1 VGETA
6 KIYFFVLIM
15 TVVVAL
21 VLAGMNTGLKSIHE
35 QNEAIFN
42 KKAVLAAI
50 QSQLG
55 EGVKAADIPDEEVQ
69 QIFENNITQ
78 LVVDHEGQAI
88 TTEAVES
95 RGYKGGMAEHVDMKK
110 EKKRDLD
117 DRYFPVYIYE
127 SGSDNPSFPRQFQG
141 KSLYDKDGN
150 FTSVVVKKGGARNPR
165 YEVDGISGA
174 TVTCDG
180 VSDMLFDGIKN
191 YMPYFNKA
199 SKSKERKLLTDPL
212 NDNNPI
218 TVQVLGIC
226 SALAVTTLLVPSIV
240 ISVAVIFVC
249 AFSNLF
255 TSLLRK
261 SIPKQ
266 VRMIVQLVIIATLVT
281 VVELTLKAVDYNIYK
296 QLSIFIGLIITNCI
310 VMGRLEA
317 FAMANS
323 PWKSFLDGV
332 GNGVGYGVI
341 LIIVAFFRE
350 LFGKGSLLAG
360 SPLEMKII
368 GSTPEYWINTAAE
381 SGIGTWFSWYSNNN
395 LMVLPA
401 AAMFLIAILIWVHRT
416 WNPKLVDIS

>member
-1 VGETA
+1 
-6 KIYFFVLIM
+6 
-15 TVVVAL
+15 
-21 VLAGMNTGLKSIHE
+21 
-35 QNEAIFN
+35 
-42 KKAVLAAI
+42 
-50 QSQLG
+50 
-55 EGVKAADIPDEEVQ
+55 
-69 QIFENNITQ
+69 
-78 LVVDHEGQAI
+78 
-88 TTEAVES
+88 
-95 RGYKGGMAEHVDMKK
+95 MAETTIEKK
-110 EKKRDLD
+110 EPM
-117 DRYFPVYIYE
+117 F
-127 SGSDNPSFPRQFQG
+127 GFG
-141 KSLYDKDGN
+141 K
-150 FTSVVVKKGGARNPR
+150 
-165 YEVDGISGA
+165 
-174 TVTCDG
+174 
-180 VSDMLFDGIKN
+180 
-191 YMPYFNKA
+191 
-199 SKSKERKLLTDPL
+199 KERKLLTDPL

>member
-1 VGETA
+1 
-6 KIYFFVLIM
+6 
-15 TVVVAL
+15 
-21 VLAGMNTGLKSIHE
+21 
-35 QNEAIFN
+35 
-42 KKAVLAAI
+42 
-50 QSQLG
+50 
-55 EGVKAADIPDEEVQ
+55 
-69 QIFENNITQ
+69 
-78 LVVDHEGQAI
+78 
-88 TTEAVES
+88 
-95 RGYKGGMAEHVDMKK
+95 MAETVIEKK
-110 EKKRDLD
+110 EPL
-117 DRYFPVYIYE
+117 F
-127 SGSDNPSFPRQFQG
+127 GFG
-141 KSLYDKDGN
+141 K
-150 FTSVVVKKGGARNPR
+150 
-165 YEVDGISGA
+165 
-174 TVTCDG
+174 
-180 VSDMLFDGIKN
+180 
-191 YMPYFNKA
+191 
-199 SKSKERKLLTDPL
+199 KERKLLTDPL

-240 ISVAVIFVC
+240 ITVAVIFVC
-249 AFSNLF
+249 AFSNLI

-281 VVELTLKAVDYNIYK
+281 VVELTLKAVDYDIYK

-368 GSTPEYWINTAAE
+368 GATPEYWINTAAE

-401 AAMFLIAILIWVHRT
+401 AAMFLIAILIWVHRA